1 VTPADPAVLRRK
13 LAVIAGNLQ
22 ALEPIAALSLERYRA
37 DLFTRKGTERL
48 LQELIEAA
56 IDVNTHLLVQEGHPA
71 PDDYYQGFVMLA
83 EHGILTQELAT
94 ALAPAA
100 GLRNRLVH
108 EYDAIVDAIVLD
120 AVRKAEDLFPKYVA
134 AIERHLQKMDA

>member
-1 VTPADPAVLRRK
+1 MTPADPAVLRRK
-13 LAVIAGNLQ
+13 LTVIVGNLQ

-37 DLFTRKGTERL
+37 DLFMRKGTERL

-94 ALAPAA
+94 ALAPTA

-120 AVRKAEDLFPKYVA
+120 AVRKAQDLFPKYVA
-134 AIERHLQKMDA
+134 SIEHYLQKKE